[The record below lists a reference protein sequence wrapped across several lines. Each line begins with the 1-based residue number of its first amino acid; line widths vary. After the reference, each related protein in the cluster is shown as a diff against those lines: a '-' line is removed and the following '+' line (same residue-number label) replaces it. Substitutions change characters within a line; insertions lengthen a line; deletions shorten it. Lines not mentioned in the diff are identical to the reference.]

1 MLKETMKVKKTT
13 KKTTKK
19 VVVNKLI
26 DIKIKVKEDLSR
38 TIGALRIAGV
48 PIAYTYSNRSN
59 ARVCP
64 KIEFIKSYP
73 YSSGSRRY
81 HEVVVP
87 AGSVFIIR
95 DFETKQLKYLK
106 KWINEEKIEYTRVYK
121 KRNVVQTE
129 QATQTQVIQVE
140 EKVEQA
146 QQQLQQ
152 VVVQATTTATI

>member
-1 MLKETMKVKKTT
+1 MLKETMKIKKTT
-13 KKTTKK
+13 KKSAKK

-26 DIKIKVKEDLSR
+26 DIKIKVKKDLSR
-38 TIGALRIAGV
+38 TISALRIAGV
-48 PIAYTYSNRSN
+48 PIAYTYDNRSD
-59 ARVCP
+59 ARVCS
-64 KIEFIKSYP
+64 KIEFIKNYP

-87 AGSVFIIR
+87 EGSIFIIR

-121 KRNVVQTE
+121 KRNVVKTE
-129 QATQTQVIQVE
+129 QATQT
-140 EKVEQA
+140 EQA
-146 QQQLQQ
+146 Q